1 MTMMWTAI
9 LQNQQGDMERRTMMG
24 PHGGLAMQERVEEI
38 IQPEALQIVV
48 LVKGNHEVHFPSQPV

>member
-24 PHGGLAMQERVEEI
+24 PHGGFAMQERVEEI
-38 IQPEALQIVV
+38 IQPEGLQIVE
-48 LVKGNHEVHFPSQPV
+48 LVKGNHEVHFVSKTI

>member
-1 MTMMWTAI
+1 
-9 LQNQQGDMERRTMMG
+9 MERRTMMG
-24 PHGGLAMQERVEEI
+24 PHGGLAMQEKVEEI